1 MLQGFL
7 AVRGTGFRRG
17 RKGWPINNSFRQW
30 CDGKEWPCCVIEQD
44 LTGNGNDVIVVDLAT
59 LRQLDT
65 TEVRITAVRGV
76 HTRVTGIYHHIV
88 T

>member
-1 MLQGFL
+1 MPQGFL

-30 CDGKEWPCCVIEQD
+30 CDAKEWPCCVIEQD

-65 TEVRITAVRGV
+65 TEVSTP
-76 HTRVTGIYHHIV
+76 
-88 T
+88 